1 MTRGPEL
8 RRQNDVVPDASALS
22 DALDLAG
29 IDRPA
34 ERAYQGIRR
43 AILSGMLPG
52 GAHLGEESLARM
64 TGTSRTPVR
73 EALRRIV
80 GEGLAH
86 EDGRSRFVAE
96 FPFEEIA
103 IVFDIRARLESYAA
117 RIAAE
122 RITAP
127 ELAELSHIIMAID
140 DIAVTHPGPDRTRRF
155 AELNTGFHARIMA
168 ATNSPQLQTLSARAT
183 SIPLEMIKQLVSSQ
197 GVDILRSNQ
206 QHRDLLAA
214 LENRNP
220 SAAEAIMSAHILSA
234 RPNISDTPVSH
245 AHAPANRKGTH

>member
-1 MTRGPEL
+1 MNDGPDFDE
-8 RRQNDVVPDASALS
+8 SALS
-22 DALDLAG
+22 DELDLAG
-29 IDRPA
+29 IDKPA
-34 ERAYQGIRR
+34 ERAYEGIRR

-96 FPFEEIA
+96 FPFEEVA

-117 RIAAE
+117 RVAAE

-127 ELAELSHIIMAID
+127 ELAELSRIICAID
-140 DIAVTHPGPDRTRRF
+140 ELAAENPERDTIRRF
-155 AELNTGFHARIMA
+155 AELNTEFHARIIN
-168 ATNSPQLQTLSARAT
+168 ATKSPQMQNLSARAT
-183 SIPLEMIKQLVSSQ
+183 SIPLEMIKQFVWSQ
-197 GVDILRSNQ
+197 KVNIDRSNQ
-206 QHRDLLAA
+206 QHRDILVA

-220 SAAEAIMSAHILSA
+220 MAAEALMSAHILST
-234 RPNISDTPVSH
+234 RPNQPKQKIGFTE
-245 AHAPANRKGTH
+245 